1 MLTKYI
7 QAAMNQATYEILD
20 DATYYGEIEG
30 FDGVYA
36 NAETL
41 LGCQQLL
48 QEVLEGWLILG
59 LRLEH
64 TIPIIDDMALLPA
77 LEAA

>member
-7 QAAMNQATYEILD
+7 QAVMNLATYEILD
-20 DATYYGEIEG
+20 DGTYYGEIEG

-36 NAETL
+36 NADTL

-64 TIPIIDDMALLPA
+64 NIPIIDDMTLLPT